1 MKNKFFKIVIGIVII
16 GIILS
21 FSIAMHWPSISAQ
34 NRTEKI
40 RPNDKFTVIMAPENP
55 FEDTIKIK
63 GRILEKKGD
72 WILYEDLVYG
82 DTCSLNIYNQ
92 LRYFDVKIYGGK

>member
-1 MKNKFFKIVIGIVII
+1 MKNKFLKIVIGIAII
-16 GIILS
+16 GIIS
-21 FSIAMHWPSISAQ
+21 FLIVTMYWPSISAQ
-34 NRTEKI
+34 NTTEKI

-63 GRILEKKGD
+63 GKVLEKKGD

-82 DTCSLNIYNQ
+82 DTGSLNIYNH
-92 LRYFDVKIYGGK
+92 LKYFDVKIYGGK